1 MKIFLLLF
9 QKSGSSKSIFCVWW
23 DLLSCSLMSLRR
35 LGHFALLG
43 EKPCSYCTVSPV
55 CRTIRGHEVG
65 MGLSITSY
73 CGAQSLI
80 STRRPKVV
88 EGEWRSFFLL
98 AALRAA
104 CHAGL
109 LGDGFCMGQA
119 GVHPKM
125 MFRMEWFPCG
135 LGEQEFRLV

>member
-1 MKIFLLLF
+1 
-9 QKSGSSKSIFCVWW
+9 
-23 DLLSCSLMSLRR
+23 
-35 LGHFALLG
+35 
-43 EKPCSYCTVSPV
+43 
-55 CRTIRGHEVG
+55 
-65 MGLSITSY
+65 MGLSITTY
-73 CGAQSLI
+73 WGGQSLI

-88 EGEWRSFFLL
+88 EGGWRSFFLL

-104 CHAGL
+104 CHADL

-135 LGEQEFRLV
+135 LGEQEFRLL